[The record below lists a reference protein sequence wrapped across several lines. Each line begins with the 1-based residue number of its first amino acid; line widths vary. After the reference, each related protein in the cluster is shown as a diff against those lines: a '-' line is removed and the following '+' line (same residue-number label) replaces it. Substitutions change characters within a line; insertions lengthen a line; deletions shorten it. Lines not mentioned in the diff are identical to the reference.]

1 MSATPHPSDNVPLV
15 IDGARVTGVSR
26 LPVINP
32 RNGSEIWTYSGASVQ
47 DSTRAVEAAHAAFPA
62 WSSTHPSARSVILF
76 KAAELFLARRAEL
89 IEYMKLETAAE
100 DAFAEFNIQATVGQ
114 LKDIARRIPAIDG
127 YSPHMDD
134 GNRSALVMKI
144 PYGVILGI
152 APWNAPYIL
161 GTRAVAAALAAGNT
175 VVLKGSELSPRCFYS
190 IMNIFIDAGLPK
202 GCLNLI
208 YAPAEAASEVT
219 EAVIQHPAVGKVNFT
234 GSTAVGRIIASIS
247 GKHLKPVLLELGG
260 KATAIVFE
268 DADLQKAAKACLLG
282 AFLHSG
288 QVCMATERM
297 VVHASVAADFAK
309 LLKDNLA
316 SMYSSAD
323 SHPVLISPRAA
334 EKVRGL
340 ISDALGKGANI
351 LCEARPTGDD
361 MLAPRILSNVR
372 EDMNIFYTESFGPV
386 ATFHTFNTEDEA
398 LNIANDTEYGL
409 AGAVFT
415 QNLNRGLRVAKKY
428 LTGAVHINS
437 MSIHDEAVLS
447 HGGMKN
453 SGFGRFNA
461 DQGLNEFLRSQVIT
475 WEN

>member
-1 MSATPHPSDNVPLV
+1 MSATWHPGDNVPLV
-15 IDGARVTGVSR
+15 IDGARVTGVSK
-26 LPVINP
+26 LPVNNP
-32 RNGSEIWTYSGASVQ
+32 GNGSEIWTYSGASVQ
-47 DSTRAVEAAHAAFPA
+47 DSIRAVEAADAAFPA
-62 WSSTHPSARSVILF
+62 WSSTHPRARSEILF

-89 IEYMKLETAAE
+89 IECMKLETAAE
-100 DAFAEFNIQATVGQ
+100 DAFAEFNIEATVGQ
-114 LKDIARRIPAIDG
+114 LKDIARRIFAIEG

-134 GNRSALVMKI
+134 GNRSALVTKI

-175 VVLKGSELSPRCFYS
+175 AVLKGSELSPGCFYA
-190 IMNIFIDAGLPK
+190 IMNIFSDAGLPK

-208 YAPAEAASEVT
+208 FAPPEAAREVT
-219 EAVIQHPAVGKVNFT
+219 EAVIQHPAVAKVNFT

-268 DADLQKAAKACLLG
+268 DADLQRAAKACLLG
-282 AFLHSG
+282 AFLH
-288 QVCMATERM
+288 V
-297 VVHASVAADFAK
+297 
-309 LLKDNLA
+309 
-316 SMYSSAD
+316 
-323 SHPVLISPRAA
+323 
-334 EKVRGL
+334 
-340 ISDALGKGANI
+340 
-351 LCEARPTGDD
+351 RPTGEDD
-361 MLAPRILSNVR
+361 VLAPTILSNVR
-372 EDMNIFYTESFGPV
+372 GDMDLFYTESFGLV
-386 ATFHTFNTEDEA
+386 ATLHTFNTEDEA
-398 LNIANDTEYGL
+398 LKIANDTEYGL

-428 LTGAVHINS
+428 LAGAVHINS
-437 MSIHDEAVLS
+437 MSIHDEAVLP

-453 SGFGRFNA
+453 SGSGRFNA

>member
-1 MSATPHPSDNVPLV
+1 MSATWHPGDNVPLV
-15 IDGARVTGVSR
+15 IDGARVTGVSK
-26 LPVINP
+26 LPVNNP
-32 RNGSEIWTYSGASVQ
+32 GNGSEIWTYSGASVQ
-47 DSTRAVEAAHAAFPA
+47 DSIRAVEAADAAFPA
-62 WSSTHPSARSVILF
+62 WSSTHPRARSEILF

-89 IEYMKLETAAE
+89 IECMKLETAAE
-100 DAFAEFNIQATVGQ
+100 DAFAEFNIEATVGQ
-114 LKDIARRIPAIDG
+114 LKDIARRIFAIEG

-134 GNRSALVMKI
+134 GNRSALVTKI

-175 VVLKGSELSPRCFYS
+175 AVLKGSELSPGCFYA
-190 IMNIFIDAGLPK
+190 IMNIFSDAGLPK

-208 YAPAEAASEVT
+208 FAPPEAAREVT
-219 EAVIQHPAVGKVNFT
+219 EAVIQHPAVAKVNFT

-268 DADLQKAAKACLLG
+268 DADLQRAAKACLLG

-288 QVCMATERM
+288 QVCMATERI
-297 VVHASVAADFAK
+297 VVHASVAAAFAK

-316 SMYSSAD
+316 S
-323 SHPVLISPRAA
+323 ISR
-334 EKVRGL
+334 
-340 ISDALGKGANI
+340 SDIRRIGKGATV
-351 LCEARPTGDD
+351 LCEVRPTGEDD
-361 MLAPRILSNVR
+361 VLAPTILSNVR
-372 EDMNIFYTESFGPV
+372 GDMDLFYTESFGLV
-386 ATFHTFNTEDEA
+386 ATLHTFNTEDEA
-398 LNIANDTEYGL
+398 LKIANDTEYGL

-428 LTGAVHINS
+428 LAGAVHINS
-437 MSIHDEAVLS
+437 MSIHDEAVLP

-453 SGFGRFNA
+453 SGSGRFNA